1 MTDFF
6 RKDKLFG
13 DFSSQPDAV
22 RAWDDML
29 FLFTDVMPA
38 LDLNAAEFNA
48 CVSLFGDTTTKFL
61 VKLFHENQDNNWL
74 SVYGT
79 AVLHDTVAEFDDG
92 ITGFFKLHDTDHV
105 LGGHAN
111 FIERALFDLLSNIT
125 HEYPHRASAQNKEA
139 AESEFFEK
147 FEPFAERYKKYL
159 TKQASFPTT
168 NLAAYYASYEAID
181 EEYQSWQE
189 EGLQRFAKLYVQNHK
204 FFEFLKARDAKLSS
218 KGWMETIAQD
228 FNRYDE
234 ILKCKLEFC
243 QLVENL
249 LSQAFDIDIIP
260 HSMENLEGSL
270 AVLAAEPDG
279 SMRFIYDRDYLQK
292 AGLNH
297 ILNVIMHEF
306 CHALQKIELN
316 HMDWEATFEDR
327 NPRERMTYFF
337 QQIMYRQ
344 PDQNEL
350 LYTKN
355 IQERDANAFAEK
367 GMEILAR
374 LQLEDDVERALGL
387 SV

>member
-1 MTDFF
+1 
-6 RKDKLFG
+6 
-13 DFSSQPDAV
+13 
-22 RAWDDML
+22 
-29 FLFTDVMPA
+29 
-38 LDLNAAEFNA
+38 
-48 CVSLFGDTTTKFL
+48 
-61 VKLFHENQDNNWL
+61 
-74 SVYGT
+74 
-79 AVLHDTVAEFDDG
+79 
-92 ITGFFKLHDTDHV
+92 
-105 LGGHAN
+105 
-111 FIERALFDLLSNIT
+111 
-125 HEYPHRASAQNKEA
+125 
-139 AESEFFEK
+139 
-147 FEPFAERYKKYL
+147 
-159 TKQASFPTT
+159 
-168 NLAAYYASYEAID
+168 
-181 EEYQSWQE
+181 
-189 EGLQRFAKLYVQNHK
+189 
-204 FFEFLKARDAKLSS
+204 
-218 KGWMETIAQD
+218 METIAQD